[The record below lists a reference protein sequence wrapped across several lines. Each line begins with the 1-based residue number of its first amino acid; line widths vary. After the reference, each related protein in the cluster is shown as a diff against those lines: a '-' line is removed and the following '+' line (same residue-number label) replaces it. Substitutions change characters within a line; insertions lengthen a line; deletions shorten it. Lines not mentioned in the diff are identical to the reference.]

1 MENRTTIQ
9 LSESLRQELRI
20 LAAKR
25 DISYQELLSD
35 MVSVF
40 KELDREKTIISIPK
54 KLASR
59 IEEKIKNTDMKSDS
73 EYVTFILRM
82 ILAEDEEFESPDE
95 KKIREKL
102 ERLGYL

>member
-9 LSESLRQELRI
+9 LSESLRQELRV

-54 KLASR
+54 KLANK
-59 IEEKIKNTDMKSDS
+59 IEENIKDTDMRSDS

-82 ILAEDEEFESPDE
+82 ILSEEGKVDESDAE
-95 KKIREKL
+95 KIKDKL
-102 ERLGYL
+102 KNLGYL

>member
-9 LSESLRQELRI
+9 LSESLRQELRV

-54 KLASR
+54 KLASK
-59 IEEKIKNTDMKSDS
+59 IEENIKDTDMRSDS

-82 ILAEDEEFESPDE
+82 ILSEKGTVDELDAE
-95 KKIREKL
+95 KIKDKL
-102 ERLGYL
+102 KNLGYL